1 MATRKNKRR
10 SEFGRRLFDA
20 REHAGMTQ
28 RQAATQLGIS
38 QGTLSEA
45 ETFAE
50 GSSYVVHMARL
61 FNCDPYWLAMGEGT
75 PYPASKQY
83 SVQAAEIARSFDLM
97 PDRTPA
103 EGELKRRLYASIQ
116 QMLVGA
122 TQAIAQTLRPDV
134 APSRERAPSR

>member
-10 SEFGRRLFDA
+10 TEFGRRLFDA
-20 REHAGMTQ
+20 REQAGMTQ
-28 RQAATQLGIS
+28 REAAAQLGIS

-83 SVQAAEIARSFDLM
+83 SVQAAELARSFDLM

-103 EGELKRRLYASIQ
+103 ESELKRRLYASIQ

-122 TQAIAQTLRPDV
+122 TQAIAQTLRPGV
-134 APSRERAPSR
+134 EPSRERAPSR